1 MQYLYFLIICWIK
14 SNQIKSNQIKSNRAW
29 VTESEEGRVYPNRK
43 HLGLI
48 QSNEKYNSVFI
59 LIFIGQWSMI
69 ANATW
74 FESIQTCTTCKNW
87 KHCHGL
93 ACTTDS
99 AMWSESHRPI
109 CLRWV
114 VCLALDN
121 NVFHFNPNNNTLTK
135 KHEIISGLLFHSLL
149 VVYFLNFPEQVKALC
164 QHKMKH
170 INLFFAPPCRGHHV
184 SAIVGGMCKLNGYRL
199 SPPPKKK
206 INK

>member
-1 MQYLYFLIICWIK
+1 MQYLYFLIICW
-14 SNQIKSNQIKSNRAW
+14 IKSNQIKSNRAW

-135 KHEIISGLLFHSLL
+135 KHEIISGLSFHSLL

-170 INLFFAPPCRGHHV
+170 INLFFC
-184 SAIVGGMCKLNGYRL
+184 
-199 SPPPKKK
+199 PPPM
-206 INK
+206 